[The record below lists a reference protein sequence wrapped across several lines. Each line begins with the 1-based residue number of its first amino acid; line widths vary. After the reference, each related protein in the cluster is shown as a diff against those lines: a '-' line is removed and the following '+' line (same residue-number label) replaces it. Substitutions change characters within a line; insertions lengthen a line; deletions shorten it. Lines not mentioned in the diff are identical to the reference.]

1 MQRLILNI
9 IFDYREVAADPTAMR
24 RSDVCFR
31 FHGGHHEATPEKVNP
46 TQRTSGR
53 TRKLSAEFL
62 L

>member
-31 FHGGHHEATPEKVNP
+31 FHGGYDEATPEKVDP

-53 TRKLSAEFL
+53 ARKFITEFL